1 MSNSIV
7 ITGASSGIGRETASY
22 YAKQGWTVYAIARS
36 ADKLAELAAEHPQRI
51 IPVSLD
57 LTNIESMQSW
67 LLSLP
72 ASVNFDVVLLNAGN
86 CEYVEAKDLDLA
98 AFERTFA
105 INFQVV
111 VASTKLLLPSLKA
124 GNTLAIVSSMAH
136 FFPFTRS
143 EAYGASKAAV
153 SYFAESLRVDLADTG
168 IKVCLIEPG
177 FIDTPL
183 TQKNDFDMP
192 FLMPVATA
200 AKRIFDGINA
210 GKLRLRFPRRLGY
223 LLKAL
228 SMLPYGMRTKLAARM
243 KQT

>member
-1 MSNSIV
+1 MSATIL
-7 ITGASSGIGRETASY
+7 ITGASSGIGRETALY
-22 YAKQGWTVYAIARS
+22 YAQQGWTVYALARS
-36 ADKLAELAAEHPQRI
+36 AGKLAELAAQHPSQI
-51 IPVSLD
+51 VPVSLD
-57 LTNIESMQSW
+57 LTDMAAMQDW
-67 LLSLP
+67 QCSLP
-72 ASVNFDVVLLNAGN
+72 AALNFDVVLLNAGN
-86 CEYVEAKDLDLA
+86 CEYVAATDLDLA

-105 INFQVV
+105 INVQAV
-111 VASTKLLLPSLKA
+111 VASTKLLLPKLKA

-153 SYFAESLRVDLADTG
+153 SYFTESLRVDLADTG

-183 TQKNDFDMP
+183 TQKNDFAMP
-192 FLMPVATA
+192 FIMPVAAA

-223 LLKAL
+223 VLKAL
-228 SMLPYGMRTKLAARM
+228 NLLPYGMRTKLAARM
-243 KQT
+243 RQI